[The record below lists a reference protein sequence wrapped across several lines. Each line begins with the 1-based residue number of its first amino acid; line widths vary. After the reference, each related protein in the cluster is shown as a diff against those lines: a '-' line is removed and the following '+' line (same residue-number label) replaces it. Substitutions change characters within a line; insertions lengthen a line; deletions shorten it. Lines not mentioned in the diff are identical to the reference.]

1 MIHGINDD
9 RALRY
14 EGAAEILNTMI
25 AQTSR
30 DIADEE
36 LKAQPDMARI
46 ARLNEE
52 RRRFAGERRRLDP
65 DDTQA
70 IQHVYEE
77 YAPLLK
83 QRFTQQAS

>member
-25 AQTSR
+25 AHTSH

-36 LKAQPDMARI
+36 LEAQPDMVRI
-46 ARLNEE
+46 ARLNE
-52 RRRFAGERRRLDP
+52 ERRRLDP

-70 IQHVYEE
+70 IRHVYEE

-83 QRFTQQAS
+83 QRFAQQAS